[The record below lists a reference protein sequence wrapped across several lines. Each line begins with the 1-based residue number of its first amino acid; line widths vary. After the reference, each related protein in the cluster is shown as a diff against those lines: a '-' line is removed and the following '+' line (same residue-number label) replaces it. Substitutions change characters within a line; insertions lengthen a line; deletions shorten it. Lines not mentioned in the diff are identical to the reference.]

1 MAFEGSVEDRLSI
14 RELIEAYS
22 DAVFRRDEAAWAAT
36 WTDDG
41 VWNLMGTEVMGKA
54 NLVAAWRHAMTE
66 FTFTAF
72 FSVPGEI
79 RVVNRDSGTAR
90 VYASEYLVQADGRI
104 RHVIGQYHDALLK
117 TRGRWL
123 FRRRTYR
130 ILRDE

>member
-22 DAVFRRDEAAWAAT
+22 DAVFRRDEAALAAT

-41 VWNLMGTEVMGKA
+41 VWNLVGTEVVGKA
-54 NLVAAWRHAMTE
+54 NIVAAWRQAMKE
-66 FTFTAF
+66 YTFTAF
-72 FSVPGEI
+72 FSVPGDI
-79 RVVNRDSGTAR
+79 RVVTRDCGTAR

-104 RHVIGQYHDALLK
+104 RHVIGQYHDVLLK